1 MRRREFLAGTAVTAA
16 IGFARPVCAQTDARS
31 PSIKRIAFVH
41 LTEKLEGL
49 TVKGRYK
56 AFFGELN
63 RLGYIEGRNL
73 VVERYSALGQT
84 ERYDVVA
91 RAAVASHPDLI
102 ISIGTLL
109 ARQLMPLTATIPIL
123 TTSADPV
130 ASGLV
135 TNLAKPDGNI
145 TGINVDVGLEL
156 YGKRLQFLHETV
168 GKLMNV
174 RLLIPASAI
183 LYWDM
188 AIEPLLRRT
197 DIPIT
202 AAVLADKVINREA
215 YERVFDAMETER
227 VDGLVVADSPEHI
240 TNREVIVDLAARHHL
255 PTIYPYREY
264 VDVGGLAS
272 YGTDTADL
280 LRRLANMADQIL
292 RGAKPGDIP
301 FYQQTKFELVLNR
314 TTARSLGLEFPP
326 SLLSVADEV
335 IE

>member
-1 MRRREFLAGTAVTAA
+1 MRRREFIAGTAATAA
-16 IGFARPVCAQTDARS
+16 MSFTRPVCAQIDARS
-31 PSIKRIAFVH
+31 PGKRIAFVH
-41 LTEKLEGL
+41 LTEKLKGL

-63 RLGYIEGRNL
+63 RLGYIEGQNL

-84 ERYDVVA
+84 ERYGVVA
-91 RAAVASHPDLI
+91 GAAVASHPDLI
-102 ISIGTLL
+102 ISIGTPL
-109 ARQLMPLTATIPIL
+109 ARLLKPLTATIPIL
-123 TTSADPV
+123 TTSADPI

-145 TGINVDVGLEL
+145 TGINVDVGSEL
-156 YGKRLQFLHETV
+156 YGKRLQFLRETV
-168 GKLMNV
+168 GKLTNA

-183 LYWDM
+183 MYWEM
-188 AIEPLLRRT
+188 VTAPLLQRT
-197 DIPIT
+197 GIPIT
-202 AAVLADKVINREA
+202 AAVLADKVVDREA
-215 YERVFDAMETER
+215 YERVFDAMEAER
-227 VDGLVVADSPEHI
+227 VDGLVVGDSPEHI
-240 TNREVIVDLAARHHL
+240 TNREVIVDLAARHRL

-280 LRRLANMADQIL
+280 LRRLADMADQIL

-301 FYQQTKFELVLNR
+301 FYQQAKFELVLNR

-326 SLLSVADEV
+326 TLLSVADEV

>member
-1 MRRREFLAGTAVTAA
+1 M
-16 IGFARPVCAQTDARS
+16 
-31 PSIKRIAFVH
+31 KRIAFVH
-41 LTEKLEGL
+41 LTERLEGL

-56 AFFGELN
+56 VFFEELN
-63 RLGYIEGRNL
+63 RLGYIEERNL
-73 VVERYSALGQT
+73 IIERYSALGQT

-123 TTSADPV
+123 TTSGDPV

-183 LYWDM
+183 PYWDT
-188 AIEPLLRRT
+188 AIEPLLRRIG
-197 DIPIT
+197 IPIT
-202 AAVLADKVINREA
+202 TAVLADKVINREG
-215 YERVFDAMETER
+215 YERVFGAMEVEK

-264 VDVGGLAS
+264 VNAGGLVS

-314 TTARSLGLEFPP
+314 ATARSLGLEFPP